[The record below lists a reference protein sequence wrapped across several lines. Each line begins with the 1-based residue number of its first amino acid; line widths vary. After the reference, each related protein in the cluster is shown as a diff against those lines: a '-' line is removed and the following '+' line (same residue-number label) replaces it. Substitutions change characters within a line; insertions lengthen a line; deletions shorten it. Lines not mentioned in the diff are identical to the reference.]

1 VSRVIVSGNPFFAVA
16 GLIDFAFRSVNDAC
30 VDLDDIL
37 GANPDDPLTALLRE
51 DLDRLSVTELEA
63 RAVALE
69 GEIARVRRK
78 IEGAV
83 NHRASADA
91 LFRS

>member
-1 VSRVIVSGNPFFAVA
+1 ME
-16 GLIDFAFRSVNDAC
+16 
-30 VDLDDIL
+30 
-37 GANPDDPLTALLRE
+37 PDDAPPRPGDPLAELVRQ
-51 DLDRLSVTELEA
+51 DLDRLSVGDLHA
-63 RAVALE
+63 RAAALE

-91 LFRS
+91 LFRR